1 MTTVSSTTS
10 TAATTSSSTTTSSSS
25 STLDTDAFLSLLVES
40 LQNQDPL
47 NPTDTT
53 EFTNQMLSYA
63 SYSQDS
69 DMASSLSDISATL
82 LSIQESLS
90 GLTTSA

>member
-10 TAATTSSSTTTSSSS
+10 TAATTTSSTTTSSSS
-25 STLDTDAFLSLLVES
+25 SALDTDAFLSLLVES

-69 DMASSLSDISATL
+69 DMAASLSDISATL